1 MDNFEA
7 NNNNYNNNYNNDY
20 NNNDF
25 NNNYNNNYDNNPK
38 KNKNNRKKWLIGVGI
53 ALAAFIV
60 ISLGV
65 TFVKSTFKIID
76 QYAAQMAGSNNADGN
91 AENATPQETAKPVEL
106 ADVGTYTGSAVDVS
120 EIVEAAMPTVV
131 SIVSTTSVQGYSMF
145 GQPYEQEAASSGTGF
160 IVGQNDTE
168 LLLAT
173 NNHVVEDSTGIQV
186 TFNNEETAEAIV
198 KGTAADADLAVIAV
212 KLEDIDEETMDS
224 IKIAVLGD
232 SDKVKVGQMAIA
244 IGNAQGMGQ
253 SVTVGYISAKDR
265 KLDIGSATGETKTM
279 SFLQTDAAING
290 GNSGGPLLNAGGE
303 VVGINSA
310 KISSTDVEGMCYAI
324 PISQATPI
332 IKDLMN
338 RETLTEEER
347 GYMGVSLQDIS
358 NDAVEMYGVPD
369 GVYIAAVQKKSP
381 ADKAGLLEGDI
392 ITMINDI
399 AVNSSSAAVDKVNS
413 YRAGTEIK
421 VVFSRRR
428 ADGNGYDT
436 KETTVTL
443 ATAEEIGLNNQ
454 GSQDNAQDNDANR
467 APDNGNGNNGNNG
480 NDDAFNDI
488 WDDYFGDFMPW

>member
-1 MDNFEA
+1 MDNFES
-7 NNNNYNNNYNNDY
+7 NYNNNYNNDY
-20 NNNDF
+20 NNFNSSDNSSNDP
-25 NNNYNNNYDNNPK
+25 NNK
-38 KNKNNRKKWLIGVGI
+38 KNNNRKKWIIGVGI

-60 ISLGV
+60 ISAGV
-65 TFVKSTFKIID
+65 SFVKGAFQFID
-76 QYAAQMAGSNNADGN
+76 RYAAQMADSGN
-91 AENATPQETAKPVEL
+91 INGEASESAGIQETAKPVEL
-106 ADVGTYTGSAVDVS
+106 ADIGTYNGSAVDVS

-131 SIVSTTSVQGYSMF
+131 SIVSTTSVQGYSVF

-186 TFNNEETAEAIV
+186 TFNNEQTAEAIV

-212 KLEDIDEETMDS
+212 KLEDMDEETLDA
-224 IKIAVLGD
+224 IKVAVLGD
-232 SDKVKVGQMAIA
+232 SDNVKVGQMAIA

-265 KLDIGSATGETKTM
+265 KLDISSATGGTTTM

-324 PISQATPI
+324 PISQANPI

-358 NDAVEMYGVPD
+358 NEAVEMYGVPD
-369 GVYIAAVQKKSP
+369 GVYIADVQKKSP
-381 ADKAGLLEGDI
+381 ADKAGLVKGDI
-392 ITMINDI
+392 ITMINDVT
-399 AVNSSSAAVDKVNS
+399 VNSSSAAVDKVNS
-413 YRAGTEIK
+413 YRAGTEVK
-421 VVFSRRR
+421 VVFSRQR
-428 ADGNGYDT
+428 ADGNGYET

-443 ATAEEIGLNNQ
+443 ATAEEIGINSNQGNVQENNQ
-454 GSQDNAQDNDANR
+454 NNV
-467 APDNGNGNNGNNG
+467 PDNGNKGNN
-480 NDDAFNDI
+480 DDVYNDI
-488 WDDYFGDFMPW
+488 WDDYFGDLMPW